1 MAKISEKVDVGN
13 MENFIWG
20 ESSKKE
26 DKDGK

>member
-13 MENFIWG
+13 MEKIIGG